1 MLQPPVPDSQR
12 SAPPSN
18 STMLPLPAPHR
29 TDSQQTVSEDSQAT
43 NTSGPSV
50 ASDRPATNTTGPLV
64 ARDSPATNAP
74 GPPVASQTV
83 AVLPGLIDQYCN
95 RWSNHVTHV
104 KTDAT
109 TALAVLPTP
118 GRKTMPAKAGK
129 KNAMK
134 VIKAVPKQRPSK
146 MVQNAE
152 TRTDSSKVFDKTWF
166 KIGGPKYYGCVTVCI
181 DKKIYKYRIKPKPGS
196 RAEYRIAW
204 GNTDE
209 QQQGQWRKVMEHVRE
224 FNKKNLNYV
233 YWGHALAEVHPDAI
247 YCMLLLHVRPCW
259 EVSMGPIL

>member
-1 MLQPPVPDSQR
+1 MLELHLPVQKC
-12 SAPPSN
+12 
-18 STMLPLPAPHR
+18 LHY
-29 TDSQQTVSEDSQAT
+29 QQTVSEDSQAT
-43 NTSGPSV
+43 STSGPSV

-64 ARDSPATNAP
+64 ARDSPATNTP

-118 GRKTMPAKAGK
+118 GRQTMPAKGGGK

-134 VIKAVPKQRPSK
+134 VIKAVPKK
-146 MVQNAE
+146 KAVNNGATKAE
-152 TRTDSSKVFDKTWF
+152 TRTDTSKVFDKTWF

-209 QQQGQWRKVMEHVRE
+209 QQQG
-224 FNKKNLNYV
+224 
-233 YWGHALAEVHPDAI
+233 
-247 YCMLLLHVRPCW
+247 
-259 EVSMGPIL
+259 